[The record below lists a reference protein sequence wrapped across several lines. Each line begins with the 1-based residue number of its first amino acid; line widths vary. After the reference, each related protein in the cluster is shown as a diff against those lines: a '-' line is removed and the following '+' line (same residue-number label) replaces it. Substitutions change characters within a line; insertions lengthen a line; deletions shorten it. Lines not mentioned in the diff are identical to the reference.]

1 MAEALKTF
9 KEGDDILASETNE
22 NNQYLLSRL
31 SDNAAQIQSYVE
43 GEISTMKSNI
53 ASVQETLQNNIDS
66 ASDSIE
72 ATLSSS
78 GLYITT
84 YTSGNS
90 WYREFFSDETK
101 TTRVWLEQGGQ
112 VTTPATVGLLKSF
125 SNANYCVQLTSTE
138 PLNGGN
144 YQNLSASARQAG
156 SFYAS
161 FSGSHEYRTGCIWF
175 ACGK

>member
-9 KEGDDILASETNE
+9 KEGEDILASETND
-22 NNQYLLSRL
+22 NNQYLLSKL

-43 GEISTMKSNI
+43 GEISTIKSNV
-53 ASVQETLQNNIDS
+53 ASVQETLQNNLDTAIDS
-66 ASDSIE
+66 VDK
-72 ATLSSS
+72 TLSSS

-84 YTSGNS
+84 YKSGSS
-90 WYREFFSDETK
+90 WYREFFSDAEK
-101 TTRVWLEQGGQ
+101 TQRIWLEQGGQ

-125 SNANYCVQLTSTE
+125 TDTSYCVQLTSTE